1 VADLDLVLSV
11 ALGIGLAAAAGFR
24 VFVPLLIVGAI
35 ARAGDLPLG
44 ESFAWLATDPAL
56 LMLAVAAL
64 VEVIAYYIPGL
75 DNLLDAIATPGAI
88 LAGVIVSAAVMVDLP
103 PMLKWTLAIIA
114 GGGAAAMTQ
123 GTTAALRAHSTMLS
137 AGLGNALLATA
148 ELLGAALVS
157 LLAIAAPLAA
167 LLVVVIFAALA
178 FRLWRKFRLSWP
190 RFGGPGP
197 NS

>member
-1 VADLDLVLSV
+1 MADLDLVLSV

-24 VFVPLLIVGAI
+24 VFVPLLIMGAI
-35 ARAGDLPLG
+35 ARAGYLPLG
-44 ESFAWLATDPAL
+44 DSFAWLSTDPAI

-64 VEVIAYYIPGL
+64 VEVIAYYIPGI

-197 NS
+197 KS